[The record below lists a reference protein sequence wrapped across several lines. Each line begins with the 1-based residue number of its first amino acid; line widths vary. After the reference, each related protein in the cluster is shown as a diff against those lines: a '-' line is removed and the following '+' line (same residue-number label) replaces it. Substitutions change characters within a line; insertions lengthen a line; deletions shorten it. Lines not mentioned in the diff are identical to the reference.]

1 MLQQDNYSFAEKLGY
16 VTLQELQ
23 HTVQTMYRTTRP
35 ALVKK
40 AQF

>member
-16 VTLQELQ
+16 VTLQ